1 MKKILMKICKFMFGT
16 SKYQDLDWN
25 RFEQMESKKTIR
37 EDNRYV

>member
-1 MKKILMKICKFMFGT
+1 MKRILVKICKFIFGT

-37 EDNRYV
+37 EENRYV